1 MVEKDPPA
9 EPRELLTLVRQAKLQ
24 IAIDGPAGAGKS
36 TVAKKIATK
45 LSYLYIDTGAMYRAA
60 TLLVMNGKLSLD
72 NPDAIARA
80 LAEAK
85 IELRTE
91 TASGEPGQSVFLN
104 GVEITN
110 EIRSHAVTSF
120 VSSVSAL
127 SVVRD
132 DLVAKQRMLAAGG
145 KAVLDGRD
153 IGTVVL
159 PGAQLKIFLTASP
172 TVRARRRFEELVASG
187 KTADQSTILKEIIE
201 RDERDSTRALAPLKQ
216 AHDAILVL
224 TDDLSADQVADKII
238 NMAAERC

>member
-1 MVEKDPPA
+1 MVRKDPPA

-60 TLLVMNGKLSLD
+60 TLLVMNDKLSLD

-85 IELRTE
+85 IELKQE
-91 TASGEPGQSVFLN
+91 TASGESGQSVFLN

-172 TVRARRRFEELVASG
+172 AVRARRRFEELVASG
-187 KTADQSTILKEIIE
+187 KTADQPTILKEIIE
-201 RDERDSTRALAPLKQ
+201 RDERDSTRAIAPLKQ
-216 AHDAILVL
+216 ADDAILVL
-224 TDDLSADQVADKII
+224 TDNLSADQVADQII
-238 NMAAERC
+238 AMAAQRC

>member
-1 MVEKDPPA
+1 MARKNPPA
-9 EPRELLTLVRQAKLQ
+9 EPHELLAQVRQAKLQ

-60 TLLVMNGKLSLD
+60 TLLVMNNSLSLD
-72 NPDAIARA
+72 DPKSIAKA

-85 IELRTE
+85 IELRQE
-91 TASGEPGQSVFLN
+91 TSSGEPGQSVFLD
-104 GVEITN
+104 GVEVTN

-127 SVVRD
+127 SVVRS
-132 DLVAKQRMLAAGG
+132 DLVAKQRVLAAGG

-159 PGAQLKIFLTASP
+159 PDAQLKIFLTASP
-172 TVRARRRFEELVASG
+172 AVRAHRRFEELIAAG
-187 KTADQSTILKEIIE
+187 KTADEPTILKEIVE
-201 RDERDSTRALAPLKQ
+201 RDEQDSTRAIAPLKQ
-216 AHDAILVL
+216 ANDAILVL
-224 TDDLSADQVADKII
+224 TDNLSANEVADKII
-238 NMAAERC
+238 VMAGERC

>member
-1 MVEKDPPA
+1 MVRKDPPA

-60 TLLVMNGKLSLD
+60 TLLVMNDKLSLD

-85 IELRTE
+85 IELRQE
-91 TASGEPGQSVFLN
+91 TASGESGQSVFLN

-172 TVRARRRFEELVASG
+172 AVRARRRFEELVASG
-187 KTADQSTILKEIIE
+187 KTADQPTILKEIIE
-201 RDERDSTRALAPLKQ
+201 RDERDSTRAIAPLKQ
-216 AHDAILVL
+216 ADDAILVL
-224 TDDLSADQVADKII
+224 TDNLSADQVADQII
-238 NMAAERC
+238 AMAAQRC